1 MGYRDGLSEEACVL
15 GYPDFWG
22 VSGYPISH
30 SLTPRL
36 FEIVGGVLGFG
47 SVKTIFLEARSAEEF
62 VKGASELE
70 GALWISC
77 TSPLKNSVCRK
88 LGINVSD
95 GLEAVNQIVRVN
107 GEWSG
112 ANTDGDGFVV
122 ACRHIGL
129 NPEGK
134 TLEIKGGGSTARS
147 IALSWTECGGKLS
160 LVQGRRVLSDGPWM
174 KAIAEKGEVPDI
186 SIDTDSSPGH
196 ELDIEDSQMRR
207 LSISYGKSSSYDD
220 FAVVM
225 LAAQHLEAWKALFAP
240 GRIDQLPSLEEVLHL
255 LSV

>member
-1 MGYRDGLSEEACVL
+1 M

-22 VSGYPISH
+22 VAGYPISH

-36 FEIVGGVLGFG
+36 FETVGGVLGFG

-62 VKGASELE
+62 LKRASELE
-70 GALWISC
+70 GDLWISC
-77 TSPLKNSVCRK
+77 TSPLKNSVCK
-88 LGINVSD
+88 MLGINVGD

-112 ANTDGDGFVV
+112 DNTDGDGFVV

-134 TLEIKGGGSTARS
+134 TLEMKGGGSTARS

-160 LVQGRRVLSDGPWM
+160 LVQGRRALCHGPWM
-174 KAIAEKGEVPDI
+174 NSIAEEGEIPDI

-196 ELDIEDSQMRR
+196 VMDIEDRQIRR

-220 FAVVM
+220 FAIVM
-225 LAAQHLEAWKALFAP
+225 LAAQHLEAWKELFTP
-240 GRIDQLPSLEEVLHL
+240 ERIDQLPSLEEVLHL
-255 LSV
+255 LSME